1 MRYKP
6 HNYQTYATHFI
17 EDHREAAVLL
27 DMGVG
32 KTAITLTAI
41 DALVRD
47 LFDVSRVL
55 VIAPL
60 RVARDTWPAELRKWE
75 HLKGLTYSVAVGT
88 EEERRAA
95 LRERAVIHIINR
107 ENVDW
112 LVNKSGIPFDYDM
125 VVIDELSSFKS
136 HQTKR
141 FRALMKVRPKLKRI
155 VGLTG
160 TPSSNGLMDLWAEFR
175 LLDMGKRLGRFIGQ
189 YRETYFNPDKR
200 NQHMIFSYTPKAGA
214 EEEIYRQISDITI
227 SIKAGDFLEMP
238 ERIESEVVVVLSEK
252 ERQRYERMKTEMV
265 LELGGTEIDAVSAA
279 ALSNK
284 LLQMA
289 NGAVYDED
297 GNSNT
302 LHSRKLDALED
313 IIEAANGKPLL
324 VAYWYKHDRER
335 IMARFDVRDIK
346 TSADISD
353 WNAGKLPVAL
363 IHPASAGHGLNLQE
377 GGSALVWF
385 GLTWSLELYQ
395 QTNARLWRQGQ
406 KSTVVIQHIIAKD
419 TIDERVL
426 ATLAKKDKTQ
436 AALIEA
442 VKAELGGENNGTI

>member
-1 MRYKP
+1 M
-6 HNYQTYATHFI
+6 
-17 EDHREAAVLL
+17 VL
-27 DMGVG
+27 DMGLG
-32 KTAITLTAI
+32 KTVITLTAI

-47 LFDVSRVL
+47 YFEVSKVL
-55 VIAPL
+55 VVAPL
-60 RVARDTWPAELRKWE
+60 RVARDTWPAEIQKWE
-75 HLKGLTYSVAVGT
+75 HLGGLTYAVVVGT
-88 EEERRAA
+88 EEERLGA
-95 LRERAVIHIINR
+95 LRQDASLYIINR

-112 LVNKSGIPFDYDM
+112 LITKSGVPFDFDM

-141 FRALMKVRPKLKRI
+141 FKALMKVRPNVKRI

-214 EEEIYRQISDITI
+214 EDEIYRQISDITI
-227 SIKAGDFLEMP
+227 SMKAGDFLEMP
-238 ERIESEVVVVLSEK
+238 ERIESEVVVALSEK
-252 ERQRYERMKTEMV
+252 ERERYERMKAEMV
-265 LELGGTEIDAVSAA
+265 VELGGREIDAVSAA

-297 GNSNT
+297 KNIIA

-313 IIEAANGKPLL
+313 IIEATNGKPLL
-324 VAYWYKHDRER
+324 VAYWYKHDKER
-335 IMARFDVRDIK
+335 IQKRFDVREIK
-346 TSADISD
+346 SSADIAE
-353 WNAGKLPVAL
+353 WNAGKIPVAL
-363 IHPASAGHGLNLQE
+363 IHPASAGHGLNLQD
-377 GGSALVWF
+377 GGSSLVWF

-406 KSTVVIQHIIAKD
+406 KDTVVIQHIIAKG
-419 TIDERVL
+419 TIDERVMAAL
-426 ATLAKKDKTQ
+426 AQKDKTQ
-436 AALIEA
+436 AALIDA
-442 VKAELGGENNGTI
+442 VKAAMGGEVYGPV